1 MTGRARVLDT
11 LATAP
16 TAVRTLL
23 AGVFVNRLSGFL
35 NIFLVL
41 FLTGTGR
48 TEEQAAFAV
57 GVYGAGAVV
66 GVLFG
71 GLLAARIG
79 ARTATVLS
87 MSSAGVLTAA
97 LLYLPSYPLLLVAV
111 ALASVAAQFYRPAS
125 ATLLSDLVPDDQQVM
140 IFAMY
145 RFCLNVGATVAP
157 LLGLGLY
164 HLAGDAYGP
173 VFWTE
178 GAIAVAYAL
187 LAAATLP
194 RGSGSA
200 EVITAVTRGGYR
212 QLARDRRYVLYL
224 VAMFFQGAVYVQY
237 LSTLPLDVRSTGMAV
252 VWYTLAVSLN
262 GLVVIA
268 FELLATKYTQVW
280 PMRLTLCLGLG
291 LIGIGVAAYGLP
303 TGPAVILGATLVW
316 SFGEVIGGPATYA
329 YPGIT
334 APAHLKSQYI
344 SAFQLMLGTGTAAGP
359 VLGGWLFLQLH
370 HGVWP
375 VLACGS
381 IVVTTLTW
389 IAARPVRRPPA
400 RTEPLDEV
408 VQGTTTAP

>member
-1 MTGRARVLDT
+1 MTERAQVLSTLRV
-11 LATAP
+11 AP

-48 TEEQAAFAV
+48 TEEQAALAV
-57 GVYGAGAVV
+57 GVYGAGAVA
-66 GVLFG
+66 GVLAG
-71 GLLAARIG
+71 GLCAARIG
-79 ARTATVLS
+79 ARTATVVS

-111 ALASVAAQFYRPAS
+111 ALAGVAAQFYRPAS
-125 ATLLSDLVPDDQQVM
+125 ATLLSDLVPAGQQVM

-173 VFWTE
+173 VFWAE
-178 GAIAVAYAL
+178 GLIALAYAV
-187 LAAATLP
+187 LAAVTLP
-194 RGSGSA
+194 PGRRPA
-200 EVITAVTRGGYR
+200 AVVPADTRGGYR
-212 QLARDRRYVLYL
+212 ETLRDRRYVLYL

-237 LSTLPLDVRSTGMAV
+237 LSTLPLDVSAGGLPV
-252 VWYTLAVSLN
+252 FWYTLAVSLN

-268 FELLATKYTQVW
+268 VELPATKYTQAW
-280 PMRLTLCLGLG
+280 PMRLTLCLGLA

-303 TGPAVILGATLVW
+303 AGPAVILAATLIW
-316 SFGEVIGGPATYA
+316 SLGEVIGGPATYA

-334 APAHLKSQYI
+334 APPHLKSHYI
-344 SAFQLMLGTGTAAGP
+344 SAFQLMLGLGTAIGP
-359 VLGGWLFLQLH
+359 VLGGWLFLTLH
-370 HGVWP
+370 HQVWP
-375 VLACGS
+375 VLAIAS
-381 IVVTTLTW
+381 VIATALTW
-389 IAARPVRRPPA
+389 VATKPPSPA
-400 RTEPLDEV
+400 RAEEKPLEEV
-408 VQGTTTAP
+408 A